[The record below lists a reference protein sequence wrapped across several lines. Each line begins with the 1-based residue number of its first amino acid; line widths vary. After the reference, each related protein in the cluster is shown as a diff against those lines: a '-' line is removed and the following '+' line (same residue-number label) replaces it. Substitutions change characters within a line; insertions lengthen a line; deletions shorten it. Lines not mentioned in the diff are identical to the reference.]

1 MKFKTFQLF
10 VDKKFMELDEMKK
23 ICEDGEPTF
32 RHNKEFFEIEL
43 EILENRFLWMSCQY
57 DNAELYIEHVW
68 DSVSQKRENNPR
80 KKSQIECRKQ
90 LFVCYDCDTNVLYI
104 NDMQKRAFLSE
115 YFSVILNK
123 NVGTK
128 NIIRSLDDFQ
138 QIVNTLKQVKFIQQR
153 NIMTTSTGSIFEQTA
168 NIYGFDAPQRMYMK
182 LDYNSTPIKKMKG
195 FIHKLKSKRDIG
207 EFEDI
212 IIVGEDDNG
221 IEHSFDFS
229 SIIKS
234 VIIEPSKNEN
244 GQYFAQ
250 DVKNHLLSEIR

>member
-10 VDKKFMELDEMKK
+10 AGKKFMGLDEIKK
-23 ICEDGEPTF
+23 ICEDGKPTF

-57 DNAELYIEHVW
+57 DNAELYNEYVW
-68 DSVSQKRENNPR
+68 DSDSQKKENNPR

-90 LFVCYDCDTNVLYI
+90 LFVCYDCVANILYI

-115 YFSVILNK
+115 YFSTILNR
-123 NVGTK
+123 NVHTK
-128 NIIRSLDDFQ
+128 NIIKSLDDFQ
-138 QIVNTLKQVKFIQQR
+138 QIVNKLKQIKFIQQR
-153 NIMTTSTGSIFEQTA
+153 NIMTTSKDSIFEQTA
-168 NIYGFDAPQRMYMK
+168 NIYGFDAPQRMYMR
-182 LDYNSTPIKKMKG
+182 LDYNSEPIQKMKG
-195 FIHKLKSKRDIG
+195 FINRLKAKRDIG

-229 SIIKS
+229 TIIKS
-234 VIIEPSKNEN
+234 ININLYRDEN